1 LSSADRALLEFTV
14 KLTRTPSAMTESDV
28 ATMRAHGWDDVAVHE
43 IVQVTALF
51 NDYNRLADGL
61 GIDPES

>member
-1 LSSADRALLEFTV
+1 M